1 MRAQTDQYALAQ
13 LYKVNAITQ
22 EAYQNMQFS
31 KGQFTIRVRIYEPE
45 TDIPQRAVV
54 NSIMV
59 YTSVDLSAS
68 YLDLVKDHI
77 YCDPEGSLS
86 RRSTQT
92 VMFAI
97 LRNYLSMIAPIV
109 PILSEEVWVHTP
121 TILKKEVV
129 SPTML
134 GWYRPEE
141 KWNNRGLVKDFG
153 QLELVYSAVKM
164 NIEQAKTAK

>member
-1 MRAQTDQYALAQ
+1 MGVQTDQYALAQ

-22 EAYQNMQFS
+22 EAYQNMQFN
-31 KGQFTIRVRIYEPE
+31 KGLSTTRVRTHE
-45 TDIPQRAVV
+45 TETNMLQRTVV

-59 YTSVDLSAS
+59 YTLVDLSAS
-68 YLDLVKDHI
+68 YLDLVKDHV

-121 TILKKEVV
+121 AILKKEVV

-134 GWYRPEE
+134 GWYKPEE
-141 KWNNRGLVKDFG
+141 KWNNRGLVEDFG
-153 QLELVYSAVKM
+153 QLELVHSAVKM